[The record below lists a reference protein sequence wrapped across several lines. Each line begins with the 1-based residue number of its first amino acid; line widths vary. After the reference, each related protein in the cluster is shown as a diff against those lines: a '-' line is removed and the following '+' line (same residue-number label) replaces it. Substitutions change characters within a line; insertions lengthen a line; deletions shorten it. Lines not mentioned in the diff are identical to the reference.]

1 MLVATSHIQEKRED
15 ILEAREKQG
24 MKLKVLVKLGLLL
37 FLLGFTATTVDAT
50 RFDPSSFNTQVLP
63 NPKNNGDAKYYY
75 VKSRAT
81 ACCDE

>member
-1 MLVATSHIQEKRED
+1 MEL
-15 ILEAREKQG
+15 
-24 MKLKVLVKLGLLL
+24 KLLVKVGLLL

-81 ACCDE
+81 ACCEE